1 MSFCFKISK
10 NICALYI
17 SSVRE
22 FYLKHFYFDA
32 FFALL
37 LSRIL
42 EDLKSMSMGG
52 FPED

>member
-1 MSFCFKISK
+1 MSFCFNISK
-10 NICALYI
+10 SICALYI
-17 SSVRE
+17 SSVCD

-32 FFALL
+32 VLALL

-42 EDLKSMSMGG
+42 EDLKSMSMGD